1 MADQIRVLV
10 VDDIPETRD
19 HLTKLLGFESDIDVV
34 GSAASGHEAL
44 EMAVRLSPDVILM
57 DINMPDMDG
66 IAATEQLSSIAPA
79 AAVVMMSVQGEADY
93 LRRSMLAGAREF
105 LVKPF
110 SSDELTASIRQVS
123 ARERDK
129 QSRMAAVPVPVGMVA
144 PPTGRVGGSGEPGV
158 VVAVF
163 SPKGGVGRTTVA
175 VNLAVAAATELG
187 KKVVIMDGS
196 FQFGDVGVLLN
207 LNPKSKSIADLI
219 PEIDAGSLD
228 SLDTFLI
235 NHTAGI
241 RVLLAPPSPETAEMI
256 TAAGVK
262 TVLDR
267 LRADHDLV
275 VVDCTS
281 YFNDTT
287 LAILDAADIIL
298 TMLSLEITSIKNMRL
313 FLEVAEQLGYENGK
327 VRLVLNRADSALGIR
342 VADVE
347 HSIGRKV
354 DETIVSDG
362 RSVVYALN
370 RGVPFFLSNREAQVS
385 QDILRLA
392 KSVVGEQPRPPTTT
406 VARQPRRSRCSHG
419 DECRDSRPLGA
430 RRGVGDVPPEANRER
445 PTGCAGAPS
454 SAPPPPG
461 GELPPSGA
469 PPNVPTTG
477 RLSSQAPVRE
487 SFRDVKFRIQSRVIQ
502 DLDPKLDLSNQ
513 VEVRRQIEEIFGKV
527 IDEEGLAL
535 TRAERVRM
543 LEQITDEIIGLGP
556 LEPLLRDET
565 VTEVMVNGPNQV
577 YVERT
582 GKLEV
587 TDVVFQNDD
596 HVMRIIDRIVAPL
609 GRRIDESS
617 PMVDARL
624 PDGSRVNA
632 IIPPLSLVG
641 PCITIRKFSA
651 IPLHRGR
658 PDPVRH
664 R

>member
-19 HLTKLLGFESDIDVV
+19 HLTKLLGFEGDIDVV
-34 GSAASGHEAL
+34 GSAASGREAL
-44 EMAVRLSPDVILM
+44 EMAARLSPDVILM

-66 IAATEQLSSIAPA
+66 IAATEQLSSAVPA

-129 QSRMAAVPVPVGMVA
+129 QSRMAAA
-144 PPTGRVGGSGEPGV
+144 PALNQGGAQGGRTGEAGEPGLI
-158 VVAVF
+158 VAVF

-219 PEIDAGSLD
+219 PELDAGDLESI
-228 SLDTFLI
+228 DTFLI

-256 TAAGVK
+256 TAGGVK
-262 TVLDR
+262 KVLDR

-281 YFNDTT
+281 SFNDTT
-287 LAILDAADIIL
+287 LAILDAADVIL

-313 FLEVAEQLGYENGK
+313 FLEVAEQLGYESGK

-392 KSVVGEQPRPPTTT
+392 RSVVGERSTT
-406 VARQPRRSRCSHG
+406 
-419 DECRDSRPLGA
+419 
-430 RRGVGDVPPEANRER
+430 
-445 PTGCAGAPS
+445 AGA
-454 SAPPPPG
+454 A
-461 GELPPSGA
+461 
-469 PPNVPTTG
+469 
-477 RLSSQAPVRE
+477 
-487 SFRDVKFRIQSRVIQ
+487 
-502 DLDPKLDLSNQ
+502 
-513 VEVRRQIEEIFGKV
+513 
-527 IDEEGLAL
+527 
-535 TRAERVRM
+535 
-543 LEQITDEIIGLGP
+543 
-556 LEPLLRDET
+556 
-565 VTEVMVNGPNQV
+565 
-577 YVERT
+577 
-582 GKLEV
+582 
-587 TDVVFQNDD
+587 
-596 HVMRIIDRIVAPL
+596 DRK
-609 GRRIDESS
+609 STQKK
-617 PMVDARL
+617 
-624 PDGSRVNA
+624 
-632 IIPPLSLVG
+632 SLFAW
-641 PCITIRKFSA
+641 R
-651 IPLHRGR
+651 
-658 PDPVRH
+658 
-664 R
+664 

>member
-34 GSAASGHEAL
+34 GSAASGREAL
-44 EMAVRLSPDVILM
+44 EMASRLSPDVILM

-66 IAATEQLSSIAPA
+66 IAATEQLSATVPN

-110 SSDELTASIRQVS
+110 SSDELTASIRQIS

-129 QSRMAAVPVPVGMVA
+129 ISRLASVPVAAGPG
-144 PPTGRVGGSGEPGV
+144 TSTNGRDGGPGEFGR

-175 VNLAVAAATELG
+175 VNLAIAAATELDM
-187 KKVVIMDGS
+187 KVVLMDGS

-207 LNPKSKSIADLI
+207 LNPKSKSIADLL
-219 PEIDAGSLD
+219 PELEAGSLD

-235 NHTAGI
+235 SHTAGI

-256 TAAGVK
+256 TASGVK
-262 TVLDR
+262 TVVDR

-281 YFNDTT
+281 YFNDST
-287 LAILDAADIIL
+287 LAILDAADVIL

-313 FLEVAEQLGYENGK
+313 FLEVAEQLGYEESK

-354 DETIVSDG
+354 DDTIVSDG

-392 KSVVGEQPRPPTTT
+392 RSVVGERSAT
-406 VARQPRRSRCSHG
+406 VDDSHARSTQ
-419 DECRDSRPLGA
+419 
-430 RRGVGDVPPEANRER
+430 
-445 PTGCAGAPS
+445 
-454 SAPPPPG
+454 
-461 GELPPSGA
+461 
-469 PPNVPTTG
+469 
-477 RLSSQAPVRE
+477 
-487 SFRDVKFRIQSRVIQ
+487 K
-502 DLDPKLDLSNQ
+502 K
-513 VEVRRQIEEIFGKV
+513 
-527 IDEEGLAL
+527 
-535 TRAERVRM
+535 
-543 LEQITDEIIGLGP
+543 
-556 LEPLLRDET
+556 
-565 VTEVMVNGPNQV
+565 
-577 YVERT
+577 
-582 GKLEV
+582 
-587 TDVVFQNDD
+587 
-596 HVMRIIDRIVAPL
+596 
-609 GRRIDESS
+609 
-617 PMVDARL
+617 
-624 PDGSRVNA
+624 
-632 IIPPLSLVG
+632 SLFAW
-641 PCITIRKFSA
+641 R
-651 IPLHRGR
+651 
-658 PDPVRH
+658 
-664 R
+664 

>member
-34 GSAASGHEAL
+34 GSAASGREAL
-44 EMAVRLSPDVILM
+44 EMAARLAPDVVLM

-66 IAATEQLSSIAPA
+66 IAATEQLASVAPG

-123 ARERDK
+123 SRERDK
-129 QSRMAAVPVPVGMVA
+129 QSRMAVTTVA
-144 PPTGRVGGSGEPGV
+144 ATGNTTPGRAGDPGEPGLI
-158 VVAVF
+158 VAVF

-219 PEIDAGSLD
+219 PELDAGELESI
-228 SLDTFLI
+228 DTFLI

-262 TVLDR
+262 KVLER

-287 LAILDAADIIL
+287 LAILDAADVIL

-313 FLEVAEQLGYENGK
+313 FLEVAEQLGYESGK

-354 DETIVSDG
+354 DETVVSDG

-392 KSVVGEQPRPPTTT
+392 RSVVGD
-406 VARQPRRSRCSHG
+406 RSTA
-419 DECRDSRPLGA
+419 D
-430 RRGVGDVPPEANRER
+430 PE
-445 PTGCAGAPS
+445 P
-454 SAPPPPG
+454 
-461 GELPPSGA
+461 
-469 PPNVPTTG
+469 
-477 RLSSQAPVRE
+477 
-487 SFRDVKFRIQSRVIQ
+487 
-502 DLDPKLDLSNQ
+502 
-513 VEVRRQIEEIFGKV
+513 
-527 IDEEGLAL
+527 
-535 TRAERVRM
+535 
-543 LEQITDEIIGLGP
+543 
-556 LEPLLRDET
+556 
-565 VTEVMVNGPNQV
+565 
-577 YVERT
+577 
-582 GKLEV
+582 
-587 TDVVFQNDD
+587 
-596 HVMRIIDRIVAPL
+596 DRK
-609 GRRIDESS
+609 STQKK
-617 PMVDARL
+617 
-624 PDGSRVNA
+624 
-632 IIPPLSLVG
+632 SLFAW
-641 PCITIRKFSA
+641 R
-651 IPLHRGR
+651 
-658 PDPVRH
+658 
-664 R
+664 